1 MPAWTNPFQ
10 GTQQVV
16 VAAAPASPAF
26 TPPNWSGNPY
36 LAYQRAPAPAPA
48 IAAAAPTPA
57 KPMTVVAPPPAPQPP
72 AVTPSQPTD
81 QGATPWTIPSPAITR
96 KPADGA
102 ASPLVPSLDN
112 LKSSLLASLPPMDQ
126 AILPVVKTV
135 YPTGEKPL
143 KVLTFKCPTELVGIT
158 PLPTKALHELVNLAM
173 DGINS
178 TDLLPFNMQQV
189 CQ

>member
-1 MPAWTNPFQ
+1 
-10 GTQQVV
+10 
-16 VAAAPASPAF
+16 
-26 TPPNWSGNPY
+26 
-36 LAYQRAPAPAPA
+36 
-48 IAAAAPTPA
+48 
-57 KPMTVVAPPPAPQPP
+57 
-72 AVTPSQPTD
+72 
-81 QGATPWTIPSPAITR
+81 
-96 KPADGA
+96 
-102 ASPLVPSLDN
+102 LDS
-112 LKSSLLASLPPMDQ
+112 LKSTLFAGLPPMDQ